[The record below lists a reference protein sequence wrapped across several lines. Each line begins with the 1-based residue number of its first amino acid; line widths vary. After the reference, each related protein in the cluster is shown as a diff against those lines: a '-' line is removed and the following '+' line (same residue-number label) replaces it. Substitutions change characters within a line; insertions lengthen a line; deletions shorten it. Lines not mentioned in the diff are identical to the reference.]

1 MFESIKKHTDAASSF
16 VKEKGSGITSSI
28 AQGATDAKEKLSSFS
43 IAGAVKEF
51 ATTSVS
57 AATEIDEHLT
67 KIGSPYEINSLRI
80 AASASMM
87 AGMTLDIT
95 FTKTNNAKTA
105 GNQLRNELNVTNPT
119 TGKVIK
125 LLRSAFVGKEVIK
138 VRDPNNGELLQI
150 QVSSGEVKSLGM
162 PTSAA

>member
-1 MFESIKKHTDAASSF
+1 MFDAIKKHTDTASSF
-16 VKEKGSGITSSI
+16 IKEKGAGLGSSI
-28 AQGATDAKEKLSSFS
+28 AQGAAEAKEKISNLSITS
-43 IAGAVKEF
+43 AVKDF
-51 ATTSVS
+51 AISSVS
-57 AATEIDEHLT
+57 AATEIDDHLT
-67 KIGSPYEINSLRI
+67 KTGSPYEINSLRI
-80 AASASMM
+80 AASASVM

-95 FTKTNNAKTA
+95 FTKTNNAKTI

-150 QVSSGEVKSLGM
+150 QVSSGEVKSLGI
-162 PTSAA
+162 PSSK

>member
-1 MFESIKKHTDAASSF
+1 MFDAIKKHTDTASSF
-16 VKEKGSGITSSI
+16 IKEKGAGLGSSI
-28 AQGATDAKEKLSSFS
+28 AQGAAEAKEKISNLSITS
-43 IAGAVKEF
+43 AVKDF
-51 ATTSVS
+51 AISSVS
-57 AATEIDEHLT
+57 AANEIDDHLT
-67 KIGSPYEINSLRI
+67 KTGSPYEINSLRI
-80 AASASMM
+80 AASASVM

-95 FTKTNNAKTA
+95 FTKTNNAKTI

-150 QVSSGEVKSLGM
+150 QVSSGEVKSLGI
-162 PTSAA
+162 PSSK